1 MFNYIGT
8 VHCGSRRTLRISM
21 DELMDKNLPYFV
33 EGNLA
38 TLTLT
43 HSLCSKQVRVQL
55 PTSADKVALL
65 ASAAG
70 RRAAAAPGG
79 DRSIDV
85 FCPPGAQQQTR
96 RTGMQRS
103 IDGTDRQTDGRTPDR
118 SIEPAVYYA
127 SSDV

>member
-1 MFNYIGT
+1 
-8 VHCGSRRTLRISM
+8 M

-85 FCPPGAQQQTR
+85 FCAPGAQQQTR
-96 RTGMQRS
+96 RTGMQR
-103 IDGTDRQTDGRTPDR
+103 
-118 SIEPAVYYA
+118 
-127 SSDV
+127 